1 MHHAKCHLRIPA
13 YKCIFQILAFIEAKL
28 SISGPLNQH
37 NFFILVINATKYF
50 GPIYNYIRLLAN
62 AIFGN
67 FLV

>member
-1 MHHAKCHLRIPA
+1 MQHTKFHLQDPA
-13 YKCIFQILAFIEAKL
+13 RSFVSQILAFIEAKL